1 MPELLEV
8 EAYRQLAEEALKRP
22 IAAVGTP
29 DRWYLKRG
37 LKAGDLGVLVG
48 GQFVAA
54 RRRGKLLLVDTQMPE
69 GGAGPVLGLRFGM
82 TGRLVVDG
90 RAGVG
95 QLRYSS
101 GHLLT
106 KYERFWVA
114 FADGGRLV
122 LSDARRLGGVEL
134 DPDES
139 RLGYDAAGVTEGEL
153 ARALFGSRSP
163 LKARV
168 MDQPHLAGLGN
179 LSADEVLWRAGLSP
193 FRPAGSLT
201 RAETRRLHHHL
212 RAALADMAERGGS
225 HTGDLMPERVAGG
238 KCPRDG
244 HLLRHDKIGGRTTWW
259 CPAHQH

>member
-29 DRWYLKRG
+29 DTWYLKRG
-37 LKAGDLGVLVG
+37 LEAGDLVVMVG

-54 RRRGKLLLVDTQMPE
+54 RRRGKLLLLDTEMPE

-82 TGRLVVDG
+82 TGRLAVDG

-95 QLRYSS
+95 QLLYSS
-101 GHLLT
+101 DHLLA
-106 KYERFWVA
+106 KYERLRVT
-114 FADGGRLV
+114 FADQGHLV
-122 LSDARRLGGVEL
+122 VSDVRRLGGVEL
-134 DPDES
+134 DPDEG
-139 RLGYDAAGVTEGEL
+139 RLGYDAASVTEEEL
-153 ARALFGSRSP
+153 AQALSGSRSP

-168 MDQPHLAGLGN
+168 MDQVHLAGLGN

-193 FRPAGSLT
+193 FRPAASLAG
-201 RAETRRLHHHL
+201 AETRRLHHHL
-212 RAALADMAERGGS
+212 RASLADMAERGGS